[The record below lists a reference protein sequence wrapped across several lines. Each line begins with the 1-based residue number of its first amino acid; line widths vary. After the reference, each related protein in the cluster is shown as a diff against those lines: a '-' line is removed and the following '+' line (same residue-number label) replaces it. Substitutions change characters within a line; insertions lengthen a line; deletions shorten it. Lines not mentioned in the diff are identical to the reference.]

1 MTTYPSHFSQSL
13 GNHGAMAYLKASPT
27 YHMNGLSA
35 LGMSAHSLDSL
46 QSSASLHY
54 NGVKKQRRERTTFSR
69 QQLDVLES
77 LFGKTRYPDVFMREE
92 VALKINLPESRVQVW
107 FKNRRAK
114 CRQQSS
120 QQGSGKSSDSTSN
133 NNSKLGTPKS
143 SSKNQNP
150 PLKTNIP
157 TTASMAETSP
167 ASSLTG
173 SETTSTTATTAL
185 DGVANIPPPPP
196 LLHPHHNSS
205 SLDISSHS
213 GSLGGHENPYE
224 TKYEN
229 NQSPYH
235 NFWTPQIQSGSGN
248 GGGGNAI
255 SLEVKASVS
264 PPGGSPISCST
275 PSSSHVQA
283 APLNSHV
290 QAMSHQSYVHP
301 TYHGVY
307 HNPYHPAS
315 MDLAYFGAGQNYNMA
330 AASAANSASAAMF
343 RSDAYDAYQQAASA
357 STEGRYQLL

>member
-1 MTTYPSHFSQSL
+1 MTTYPSPFSQSL

-69 QQLDVLES
+69 QQLDVLET

-120 QQGSGKSSDSTSN
+120 QQGKSDSTSN
-133 NNSKLGTPKS
+133 NNSKPMGTSKS
-143 SSKNQNP
+143 TKNP
-150 PLKTNIP
+150 PLLKTNP

-173 SETTSTTATTAL
+173 SESTPSTTTGTAL
-185 DGVANIPPPPP
+185 DGVSNIPPPPP

-213 GSLGGHENPYE
+213 GLGGHDNNPYE
-224 TKYEN
+224 TKYDN

-235 NFWTPQIQSGSGN
+235 NFWTPQIHANTSESGSGSGN
-248 GGGGNAI
+248 SA
-255 SLEVKASVS
+255 LTLQVKASVS